1 MSVLSDNIQK
11 QRRALHMTQEEL
23 AVKLGYRT
31 RSSIHKIEKG
41 LSDIPQ
47 AKLQAFADAL
57 ETTVPELLGWDSSQ
71 WKDFSQGRRESGVSL
86 TTMEEELDLPKST
99 LTAWENGEV
108 PAAQGQL
115 ETLRKVLALV
125 VNHQENQI
133 QTSIARLVPQ
143 LLQLCPEKLE
153 EVEKFVQYQ
162 LALQKLEE

>member
-41 LSDIPQ
+41 LSDIPH

-57 ETTVPELLGWDSSQ
+57 ETTVPELLGWDPSQ
-71 WKDFSQGRRESGVSL
+71 WKDFSQDRREAGVSL
-86 TTMEEELDLPKST
+86 TTMEEELDLPKNT
-99 LTAWENGEV
+99 LTAWENGEA

-133 QTSIARLVPQ
+133 QISIARLVPQ
-143 LLQLCPEKLE
+143 LLQLCPERLE